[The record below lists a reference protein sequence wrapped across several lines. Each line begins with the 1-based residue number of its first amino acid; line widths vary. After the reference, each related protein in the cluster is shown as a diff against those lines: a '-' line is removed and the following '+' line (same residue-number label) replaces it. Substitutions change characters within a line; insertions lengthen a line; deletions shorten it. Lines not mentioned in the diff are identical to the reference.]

1 MCGIFGSN
9 DIKTFR
15 ELCARNSERGNFVRS
30 VTMVFPGGM
39 KNGIHVST
47 KHDQDFN
54 KPIEENPFCIYYL
67 GHVQSPTSS
76 VREFDTKTSH
86 PFNLNDK
93 YIAHNGVLSN
103 HEELIKEYNLDIT
116 CSVDSSVL
124 LPLIEKI
131 GFTDALSTLQGT
143 FGCWYYDTNTGSMRI
158 FRSGS
163 TLFLNNGSFSSM
175 QPETSH
181 ERVNSLGYSRI
192 EEGHVLEYNFT
203 TNTFNKIDEFELKD
217 SPFFL

>member
-1 MCGIFGSN
+1 
-9 DIKTFR
+9 
-15 ELCARNSERGNFVRS
+15 
-30 VTMVFPGGM
+30 MVFPGGM
-39 KNGIHVST
+39 KNGITVST

-76 VREFDTKTSH
+76 AREFNTKTSH

-93 YIAHNGVLSN
+93 YVAHNGVLSN
-103 HEELIKEYNLDIT
+103 HEELIKEYDLDIT
-116 CSVDSSVL
+116 CSVDSSVI

-143 FGCWYYDTNTGSMRI
+143 FSCWYYNTNTGSMRI

-163 TLFLNNGSFSSM
+163 TLFLNNGSFSSI
-175 QPETSH
+175 QPEDSH
-181 ERVNSLGYSRI
+181 EQGYNSI
-192 EEGHVLEYNFT
+192 NEGHVLEYNFT
-203 TNTFNKIDEFELKD
+203 NNTFNKVDEFELKD
-217 SPFFL
+217 SSFFL